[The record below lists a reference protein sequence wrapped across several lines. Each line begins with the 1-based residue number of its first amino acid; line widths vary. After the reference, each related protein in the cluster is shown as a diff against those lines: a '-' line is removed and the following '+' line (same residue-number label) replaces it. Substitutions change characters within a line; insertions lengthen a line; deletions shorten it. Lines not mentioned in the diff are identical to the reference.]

1 MKSQHRTFI
10 LIALAVILTGLL
22 TAAPSAAA
30 ASGEELT
37 AQSVIS
43 SVTIFPDRATISRE
57 ASLNLERGQVSI
69 VLGGL
74 PATLLPDSIRASG
87 KGTAVVKILGL
98 EVAAEYFD
106 ASLLPEVKK
115 LEAEVAAQ
123 EVETARISDR
133 MAVLDAQERFLGSM
147 DAGTASG
154 ASTAAAPARPDIAS
168 LEKLVDF
175 LGTRIQTIKTSR
187 LDLQGKLKAE
197 KLKLEALKKKLDSLR
212 PKNPR
217 EARKVTVL
225 LDVATAGPFKL
236 ELDYTVGNARWYPLY
251 TLRAIPETGKV
262 DFSYAGV
269 IVQRTGENWEG
280 VKAVL
285 STASPASAASPSVLD
300 PWYLDV
306 YVPRPVVAMRQN
318 KTMFVEEKAVGGVL
332 AEAAPETADAVAAEY
347 ATAAIAESGLN
358 LNFEIRTKVIVPS
371 DGAPHRV
378 PVDGQSLDASFDY
391 LAVPKTG
398 EAAYL
403 RGKVKNSLPY
413 PLLPGRAD
421 IFILQDFV
429 GSTDIENTPAG
440 DELELFFGADRQIK
454 VTREELKRD
463 KSQSGLI
470 GKTEKVH
477 YAYRITIENLRQ
489 KEISLEL
496 KDQIPVSRNEKI
508 GIKDVTLTPAPSTR
522 EEQGALGWSIK
533 LAPGEKKLYLLEFT
547 VEYPK
552 GTRITGI

>member
-1 MKSQHRTFI
+1 MKSQYRTFI
-10 LIALAVILTGLL
+10 LMVLAVISIGLL
-22 TAAPSAAA
+22 TAAPATAAT
-30 ASGEELT
+30 SGDELPV
-37 AQSVIS
+37 QSVIS
-43 SVTIFPDRATISRE
+43 SVMIFPDRATISRE
-57 ASLNLERGQVSI
+57 ASLNLEHGQVSI

-74 PATLLPDSIRASG
+74 PASLIPDSIRASG
-87 KGTAVVKILGL
+87 KGTASVKILGL

-133 MAVLDAQERFLGSM
+133 MAVLDAQEKFLGSM

-154 ASTAAAPARPDIAS
+154 TSAAVAPARPDIAS

-175 LGTRIQTIKTSR
+175 LGTRLQTIKTSR
-187 LDLQGKLKAE
+187 LDLQGRFKAE
-197 KLKLEALKKKLDSLR
+197 KLKLEALKNKLDSLR

-225 LDVATAGPFKL
+225 LDVATAGSFKL

-269 IVQRTGENWEG
+269 IVQRTGENWDG

-285 STASPASAASPSVLD
+285 STASPASAASPSSLD

-306 YVPRPVVAMRQN
+306 YVPRPVVAMRQS
-318 KTMFVEEKAVGGVL
+318 KSMLVEEKSVGGVV
-332 AEAAPETADAVAAEY
+332 AEAAPESADAVAAEY
-347 ATAAIAESGLN
+347 ATAAVAESGLN
-358 LNFEIRTKVIVPS
+358 LNFEIRTMVVVPC

-413 PLLPGRAD
+413 PLLPGQAD

-429 GSTDIENTPAG
+429 GSTNIENTPAG
-440 DELELFFGADRQIK
+440 EELELFFGADRQVK
-454 VTREELKRD
+454 VTHEELKRD

-522 EEQGALGWSIK
+522 EEQGVLGWSIK
-533 LAPGEKKLYLLEFT
+533 LAPGEKKQYMLEFT